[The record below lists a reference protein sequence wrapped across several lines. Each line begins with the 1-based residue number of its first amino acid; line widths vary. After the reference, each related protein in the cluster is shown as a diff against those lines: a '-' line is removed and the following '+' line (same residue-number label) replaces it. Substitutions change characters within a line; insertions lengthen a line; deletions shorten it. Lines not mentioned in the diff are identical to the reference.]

1 MFKLDLEKAEE
12 PEIKLPKIEKQ
23 ENSRK
28 IKNTYFYFIDY
39 TKAFDC
45 VNHNKLWKILKDM
58 CVPDHLTCLLRN
70 LYAGQEATVR
80 TGYGTMD

>member
-1 MFKLDLEKAEE
+1 M
-12 PEIKLPKIEKQ
+12 IKKQ

-45 VNHNKLWKILKDM
+45 VNHNTLWKIFKEMAVKIILH
-58 CVPDHLTCLLRN
+58 VSWETCMQVKSSKQELE
-70 LYAGQEATVR
+70 LYMEQQ
-80 TGYGTMD
+80 TGSKLGKE